1 MVNFR
6 FNKFLEIARVN
17 KNHETIL
24 TSEFSELM
32 TTRLAILALV
42 ETIVVLWRRKAIWT
56 LTVISKHL
64 LFPSLEAC
72 EGSNFGSIKTV

>member
-72 EGSNFGSIKTV
+72 EGSNFRSIKTV